1 VEIEKAALAAHFCGA
16 FKGLKIRCRE
26 VIRLFDMQSGDS
38 GGGGKS
44 VPMNQ
49 ASALGRLVYAKRL
62 NFGTSERQKR
72 KKG

>member
-1 VEIEKAALAAHFCGA
+1 MEIEKAALAALFCGA
-16 FKGLKIRCRE
+16 FKGLKRCRE

-38 GGGGKS
+38 GGGEKS

-62 NFGTSERQKR
+62 NFGTSEREKR